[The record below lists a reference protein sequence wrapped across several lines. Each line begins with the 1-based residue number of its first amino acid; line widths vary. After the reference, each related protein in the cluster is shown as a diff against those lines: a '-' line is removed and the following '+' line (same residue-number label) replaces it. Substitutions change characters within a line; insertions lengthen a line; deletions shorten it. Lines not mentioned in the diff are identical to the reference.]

1 MVITNLTAKDD
12 NDSSTDTTPIQV
24 VEDFQEVAGDDINV
38 DFVAT
43 QVLISTKRK
52 NQFQEE
58 PVLQTSLASTTFG
71 VGVSTA
77 SPLSPTREWR
87 ATFNKFSG

>member
-1 MVITNLTAKDD
+1 MGKDGANDMVITNPTAKDG
-12 NDSSTDTTPIQV
+12 NNSSTDTTPIQV

-58 PVLQTSLASTTFG
+58 PVLQTSLAFTTF
-71 VGVSTA
+71 
-77 SPLSPTREWR
+77 
-87 ATFNKFSG
+87 